1 MNAIARTNVGKN
13 VMVFP
18 FAIGQRVN
26 IEAIDTKGIVQSI
39 TVTNEG
45 IEYRVA
51 YFDDDKV
58 RRAEWLSESEIS
70 RITG

>member
-1 MNAIARTNVGKN
+1 MNAIAQTNVGKN
-13 VMVFP
+13 VLAFA
-18 FAIGQRVN
+18 FAIGQRVS
-26 IEAIDTKGIVQSI
+26 IEAIDTKGIVQAI
-39 TVTNEG
+39 TITSEG

-58 RRAEWLSESEIS
+58 RRVEWLGSSEIS